1 MYNASD
7 KMLVGNPIQRYKV
20 GTDTAGLKKAAD
32 GSITIAVQNEEPDPA
47 APVNWLPAPKGDFYV
62 ILRLYQP
69 TAAILDGTYQL
80 PQMTR
85 AK

>member
-1 MYNASD
+1 
-7 KMLVGNPIQRYKV
+7 
-20 GTDTAGLKKAAD
+20 
-32 GSITIAVQNEEPDPA
+32 
-47 APVNWLPAPKGDFYV
+47 VNWLPAPKGDFYV